1 MPRMNR
7 RDFMQTLLGGGALAA
22 TGGVGT
28 LYSGLARAAAPAF
41 EDYKALVVVYL
52 FGGNDAF
59 NMTVPRG
66 SGNSSHSTYLTSRG
80 EVAISDVPRTPGR
93 DLSAGNPYDAP
104 GLDTD
109 SAKYLNGLYQ
119 FDDVGFNAVMPELAQ
134 LYAERRAA
142 VVANVG
148 SLIQPVTKDDLHNA
162 PLPPF
167 LFAHNHQTRAMETG
181 WADNLNANGWAGRI
195 ADLWEAHQLSGV
207 NGGSPLGLNVSFSG
221 NNRLQSGR
229 FTSAAAMSSSG
240 QLFSGNGFDVD
251 VFRQL
256 NQEVA
261 SDHPLRR
268 VLHAANRKSADLSDV
283 MSAVFGSGV
292 DPFPHPELANSYG
305 QPLFSHPDQRMAQY
319 NEPDYLN
326 LQGRLSGQALRGLE
340 AVAKMISYS
349 RTDLGLDRQIYYV
362 GIGGFD
368 NHADLTGK
376 HPLLLRELSLALSD
390 FTTAMDHLDLG
401 DQVMVATL
409 SDFGRTLGNNG
420 DGTDHAWAG
429 NNILLGG
436 GMDGGRL
443 LGAWPDLTLS
453 GESDTST
460 RNGKGRLIPT
470 TSVDQYLATLCSWF
484 GVEDE
489 DMSDLFPNLS
499 NFATGSDIRTAYL
512 ELESAEGEPSEP
524 GLPLPPLPLPGLG

>member
-1 MPRMNR
+1 MPKMNR

-28 LYSGLARAAAPAF
+28 LYSGLARASAPAF
-41 EDYKALVVVYL
+41 GDYKALVVVYL

-66 SGNSSHSTYLTSRG
+66 SGNSSYSTYATSRG

-93 DLSAGNPYDAP
+93 DLSAGNPYDAS

-119 FDDVGFNAVMPELAQ
+119 FDDVGFNALMPELAQ
-134 LYAERRAA
+134 LYADKRAA

-148 SLIQPVTKDDLHNA
+148 SLIQPVTKNELHTA

-181 WADNLNANGWAGRI
+181 WADNLGANGWAGRL
-195 ADLWEAHQLSGV
+195 ADVWEADQLSGI

-221 NNRLQSGR
+221 NSRMQTGR
-229 FTSAAAMSSSG
+229 FNSAAVMSPSARALFLGSG
-240 QLFSGNGFDVD
+240 FNVELFRRLNESVD
-251 VFRQL
+251 
-256 NQEVA
+256 
-261 SDHPLRR
+261 SDHPIRR
-268 VLHAANRKSADLSDV
+268 VLHAANRKTADLADIISQDFADTEP
-283 MSAVFGSGV
+283 MFDDLGL
-292 DPFPHPELANSYG
+292 ENSYG
-305 QPLFSHPDQRMAQY
+305 NPLFSRPGDELA
-319 NEPDYLN
+319 
-326 LQGRLSGQALRGLE
+326 LQGRLSGQALRGLG
-340 AVAKMISYS
+340 AVARMIKVSM
-349 RTDLGLDRQIYYV
+349 DKGLNRQIYYV

-368 NHADLTGK
+368 NHSALTSK

-390 FTTAMDHLDLG
+390 FTTALDAMG
-401 DQVMVATL
+401 PDGSSMADQVMVATL

-443 LGAWPDLTLS
+443 LGVWPDLTLS
-453 GESDTST
+453 GDSDTST

-489 DMSDLFPNLS
+489 HMSDLFPNLS
-499 NFATGSDIRTAYL
+499 NFASGSDIRTAYL
-512 ELESAEGEPSEP
+512 ELESAEEEPPEPEP
-524 GLPLPPLPLPGLG
+524 GLPLPPLPLSGFG